1 MNSHTE
7 SPSRLTLSRFFTWSL
22 GFLLASSM
30 SFGGVAS
37 PPVVEMALSPD
48 TVGIGGNTELTI
60 TVDNT
65 VNPGPIS
72 QLAFTLPM
80 PAGVTVRALSSECGG
95 TLTTENNGSLLR
107 FSGGAVETSSTCEIK
122 ALVTQ
127 NIRGPHDLTIDD
139 FTSEVG
145 PSAPA
150 FTTLFTSSELVLG
163 FSKRFVPDLV
173 PLGGR
178 STLIYTIENQGTVDA
193 YNLSFSDFFPP
204 GIAIA
209 TPPSVSTN
217 CPGISI
223 TAINGTQAI
232 EVSPEDPIPLP
243 AGETCTLTLEVVGVA
258 PGLHLSVSS
267 NLTAVRAIGGD
278 PVSGG
283 LAVAELEVIDPSSIL
298 NVSFEKEFVDN
309 PIAPG
314 ESGTLL
320 FSITN
325 NSATDT
331 ITNLQFTDDLEAT
344 LSGLVAT
351 EIPTSGGTIVQTGF
365 DGDAGGGGP
374 VITEAW
380 DYLDRI
386 ENENGNNDGYPVD
399 QNGNAWNSVGFDVA
413 TSTIGPWES
422 EDVPIQ
428 VGGIDGFP
436 GAPDLLFGIGAAA
449 NGQNLITTYLF
460 RNTFEISADQLTETE
475 WLANYLLDDGGV
487 IYINGT
493 EVFRT
498 PSMPAGAIETTTLSG
513 LGDESGFSTGNL
525 NLSGVLVEGT
535 NSIAVE
541 VHQNTLESSDVGF
554 QVQLLPGSQAVA
566 GGFTYVDD
574 PFQGT
579 PDPDFSSGEVDPTGG
594 FQGGALR
601 VQTGGQNFFANFFSP
616 ESSGGWSREFTL
628 EETAL
633 TTINFRYRLNVAG
646 DFDNN
651 EYGEAVLTVDGIR
664 YGNGPDNS
672 LLRFNGSSD
681 NQAESDS
688 GWREASIEIPLNAGT
703 HTLVIGAYANRTT
716 SETEVAQAWFDNF
729 SIEVPEINIE
739 PCGPGSS
746 ISGTNLLL
754 IEGGSLAPGQTC
766 SFPVEVTVPV
776 NAAFGPHLNV
786 TSRLS
791 ADVNGEPKIG
801 LPATDTLV
809 VEPVA
814 PTISKAFTPNAISA
828 GGQSRVTYTIDNT
841 ASAIDARDLA
851 FSDVF
856 PEGLR
861 MAGGDV
867 APGIALPVETFNCG
881 EGGIFSL
888 SSSTN
893 TFTLSGNAVVPAGA
907 ICTISFEV
915 ATSNASAGTYGSTT
929 SELTSSL
936 GVSPGA
942 SADLT
947 LVAPPLF
954 TQEFSPDFNA
964 GQVGILTF
972 TIDNSTSPLDA
983 TNLSFT
989 NTLPDGLILSNP
1001 VNFSSTCIGG
1011 TASAGPGG
1019 SLLSYSNGTVPAGG
1033 RCTLQVEVTSLEGG
1047 TFVNT
1052 TGELTSS
1059 LGNSGTS
1066 EDTLIVSPIVNV
1078 SLSQSESS
1086 DPIIAGTGG
1095 LTYTVLVTNQ
1105 GPSTAT
1111 ELTIS
1116 EDLDILT
1123 SGVSIAS
1130 ITPDQG
1136 VYNEGVWTLPSLPA
1150 GTTASLT
1157 VNLAVDPAA
1166 SEGVEVITSTAALT
1180 GVTQTNIAT
1189 ATSVSDATSI
1199 ITRADL
1205 QVTNMGLNNPVVAGS
1220 GPLNLE
1226 YMVTVTNLG
1235 PSFASDVSLENSLTL
1250 PPGVT
1255 LEETEPL
1262 AGTNT
1267 ESTGESV
1274 IWTVGDLSVGS
1285 TSLVRLRFTAGP
1297 STVAGADVITNVA
1310 SVVSVQQTDVNPQNN
1325 TVSSSTSV
1333 EREADITIEVAESRD
1348 PVLAGY
1354 SESGSP
1360 GNLSHVISVSN
1371 SGPSDASNLAIR
1383 LESISP
1389 PGTTVVSF
1397 GPGETTLPPVLS
1409 IADLPR
1415 GETRTYGILY
1425 DVSSIAPAGLDTIVS
1440 SAELVSFEGEI
1451 INPEDDSD
1459 SVATS
1464 VISPG
1469 SMEIGEGSITLDLQ
1483 TALLKQTITVTNN
1496 NPLDIPAF
1504 RILVNGLPGDVT
1516 VHNAQG
1522 ASGGVPF
1529 LLYNQPL
1536 AAGESIDLVV
1546 EYFQITASGG
1556 FQPEFQI
1563 ELVDSA
1569 GEAFSVA
1576 GIELNR
1582 VTSLPNEDKLLE
1594 FVSVVGE
1601 VYTIQ
1606 YSRDGENW
1614 INVVPDVIAGAN
1626 VTQWVDNGPP
1636 KTSSHPSTTG
1646 NRFYRVIRKAP

>member
-7 SPSRLTLSRFFTWSL
+7 SPSRLTLSRFLTWFL
-22 GFLLASSM
+22 GFLLAPSIT
-30 SFGGVAS
+30 FAGVAS

-48 TVGIGGNTELTI
+48 TVGVGSTTELTI

-72 QLAFTLPM
+72 QLSFTLPM
-80 PAGVTVRALSSECGG
+80 PAGVTIRALSSDCGG
-95 TLTTENNGSLLR
+95 TLATENNGTLLR
-107 FSGGAVETSSTCEIK
+107 FSGGTVETSSTCEIK

-127 NIRGPHDLTIDD
+127 NTTGPHNLTIDD

-150 FTTLFTSSELVLG
+150 FTTLFTSSQLVLG

-178 STLIYTIENQGTVDA
+178 ATLIYTIENQGTADA
-193 YNLSFSDFFPP
+193 YNLSFNDFFPQ

-258 PGLHLSVSS
+258 PGVHLSVSS
-267 NLTAVRAIGGD
+267 NLTAVGEIGGD
-278 PVSGG
+278 LVSGG

-331 ITNLQFTDDLEAT
+331 ITNLQFTDDLDAT

-351 EIPTSGGTIVQTGF
+351 EIPTSGGAIVRTGF
-365 DGDAGGGGP
+365 DGNAGAGGP
-374 VITEAW
+374 LITGAW

-422 EDVPIQ
+422 EEVPIQ

-475 WLANYLLDDGGV
+475 WLANYLLDDGGI
-487 IYINGT
+487 IYINGS

-498 PSMPAGAIETTTLSG
+498 PSMPAGAVETTTLSG
-513 LGDESGFSTGNL
+513 LGNESGFSTGNL
-525 NLSGVLVEGT
+525 NLGGLLVEGT

-554 QVQLLPGSQAVA
+554 QVQLIPGSQAAA

-594 FQGGALR
+594 FRGGALR

-651 EYGEAVLTVDGIR
+651 EYGEAVLTVDGVR
-664 YGNGPDNS
+664 YGDGPDNS

-681 NQAESDS
+681 NQAASDS

-716 SETEVAQAWFDNF
+716 SEAEIAQAWFDDL

-754 IEGGSLAPGQTC
+754 IEGGSLGPGQTC
-766 SFPVEVTVPV
+766 SFPVEVTVPL

-814 PTISKAFTPNAISA
+814 PTITKAFAPNAIST

-841 ASAIDARDLA
+841 ASAIEARDLA
-851 FSDVF
+851 FSDVL
-856 PEGLR
+856 PEALR

-867 APGIALPVETFNCG
+867 APGVALPVDTFNCG

-888 SSSTN
+888 SSDTN
-893 TFTLSGNAVVPAGA
+893 TFTVSGNAVVPAGT
-907 ICTISFEV
+907 ICTISFDV
-915 ATSNASAGTYGSTT
+915 ATSNAPAGIYGSTT

-936 GVSPGA
+936 GTSPGTSA
-942 SADLT
+942 SLT
-947 LVAPPLF
+947 LVPPPLF

-964 GQVGILTF
+964 GQVGLLTY
-972 TIDNSTSPLDA
+972 TIDNSSSPLDA
-983 TNLSFT
+983 TNLSFS

-1001 VNFSSTCIGG
+1001 VNFSSTCVGG

-1033 RCTLQVEVTSLEGG
+1033 RCILQVEVTSLEGG

-1052 TGELTSS
+1052 TGDLTSS
-1059 LGNSGTS
+1059 LGNSGPS
-1066 EDTLIVSPIVNV
+1066 VDTLVVSPIVNV
-1078 SLSQSESS
+1078 SLSQSESA

-1095 LTYTVLVTNQ
+1095 LTYTILVTNQ

-1116 EDLDILT
+1116 EDLDILAD
-1123 SGVSIAS
+1123 GVSIAG
-1130 ITPDQG
+1130 ITADQG
-1136 VYNEGVWTLPSLPA
+1136 VYDGGTWTLPSLSA
-1150 GTTASLT
+1150 GATASLT
-1157 VNLAVDPAA
+1157 VRLSVDPAA
-1166 SEGVEVITSTAALT
+1166 DEGVEVITSTATLT
-1180 GVTQTNIAT
+1180 GVTQTNVAT

-1205 QVTNMGLNNPVVAGS
+1205 QVTNMALNDPVVAGS
-1220 GPLNLE
+1220 GPSNLE

-1235 PSFASDVSLENSLTL
+1235 PSFASNVSIENDLNL
-1250 PPGVT
+1250 PTGVT
-1255 LEETEPL
+1255 LEETDPL

-1267 ESTGESV
+1267 ESTDGSV
-1274 IWTVGDLSVGS
+1274 IWTVGDLAVGS
-1285 TSLVRLRFTAGP
+1285 TSLVRLRFTVGP
-1297 STVAGADVITNVA
+1297 STESGPDVITNVA
-1310 SVVSVQQTDVNPQNN
+1310 SVVSVEQTDVNPQNN

-1333 EREADITIEVAESRD
+1333 EREADIAIGIAESRD

-1354 SESGSP
+1354 SENGSP

-1371 SGPSDASNLAIR
+1371 SGPSDASNIAIQ

-1389 PGTTVVSF
+1389 PGTTIISF
-1397 GPGETTLPPVLS
+1397 DSEEAPLPSVLS

-1425 DVSSIAPAGLDTIVS
+1425 DVSSITPAGIDTIVS
-1440 SAELVSFEGEI
+1440 SAELTSFEGEI
-1451 INPEDDSD
+1451 VSPEDDSD

-1469 SMEIGEGSITLDLQ
+1469 SMILGEGGIALDLQ

-1504 RILVNGLPGDVT
+1504 RVLLHGLPGDVT

-1522 ASGGVPF
+1522 ASGNVPF

-1569 GEAFSVA
+1569 GGAFAAA

-1582 VTSLPNEDKLLE
+1582 VASRPNGDKLLE
-1594 FVSVVGE
+1594 FVSIVGG

-1606 YSRDGENW
+1606 YSSDGENW
-1614 INVVPDVIAGAN
+1614 INVVPDVTAGSN

-1646 NRFYRVIRKAP
+1646 NRFYRVMRKAP

>member
-298 NVSFEKEFVDN
+298 NVSFEKEFLDN

-1166 SEGVEVITSTAALT
+1166 NEGVEVITSTAALT

-1594 FVSVVGE
+1594 FVSTVGE

>member
-298 NVSFEKEFVDN
+298 NVSFEKEFLDN

-1166 SEGVEVITSTAALT
+1166 NEGVEVITSTAALT

>member
-30 SFGGVAS
+30 SFAGVAS
-37 PPVVEMALSPD
+37 PPVIEMALSPD
-48 TVGIGGNTELTI
+48 TVGIGSTTELTI

-107 FSGGAVETSSTCEIK
+107 FSGGAIETSSTCEIK
-122 ALVTQ
+122 VLVTQ
-127 NIRGPHDLTIDD
+127 NIRGPHNLTIDD

-178 STLIYTIENQGTVDA
+178 STLIYTIENQGTADA

-258 PGLHLSVSS
+258 PGIHLSVSS
-267 NLTAVRAIGGD
+267 NLTAVGAIGGD
-278 PVSGG
+278 QVSGG

-298 NVSFEKEFVDN
+298 NVSFEKEFLDN

-351 EIPTSGGTIVQTGF
+351 EIPTSGGAIVQTGF

-374 VITEAW
+374 LITEAW

-386 ENENGNNDGYPVD
+386 ENENGNSDGYPVD

-413 TSTIGPWES
+413 TSNIGPWES

-574 PFQGT
+574 PFQDT
-579 PDPDFSSGEVDPTGG
+579 ADPDFSSGEVDPTGG

-616 ESSGGWSREFTL
+616 ESSGGWSREFAL

-664 YGNGPDNS
+664 YGDGPDNS
-672 LLRFNGSSD
+672 LLRFNGSND
-681 NQAESDS
+681 NQVASDS

-766 SFPVEVTVPV
+766 SFPVEVTVPID
-776 NAAFGPHLNV
+776 AAFGPHLNV

-851 FSDVF
+851 FSDVL
-856 PEGLR
+856 PEGLS
-861 MAGGDV
+861 MAGGGV
-867 APGIALPVETFNCG
+867 APGVALPVETFNCG

-893 TFTLSGNAVVPAGA
+893 TFTVSGSAVVPAGA

-915 ATSNASAGTYGSTT
+915 ATSNVSAGIYGSTT

-1001 VNFSSTCIGG
+1001 VNFSSTCVGG

-1059 LGNSGTS
+1059 LGSSGPS
-1066 EDTLIVSPIVNV
+1066 VDTLIVSPIVNV
-1078 SLSQSESS
+1078 SLSQSESA

-1123 SGVSIAS
+1123 SGVSIAG

-1136 VYNEGVWTLPSLPA
+1136 VYNKGVWTLPSLPA

-1157 VNLAVDPAA
+1157 VSLSVDPAA
-1166 SEGVEVITSTAALT
+1166 NEGVEVITSTATLT

-1199 ITRADL
+1199 ITRSDL
-1205 QVTNMGLNNPVVAGS
+1205 QVTNMGLNNPVTAGS

-1235 PSFASDVSLENSLTL
+1235 PSFASNVSLENSLNL

-1274 IWTVGDLSVGS
+1274 IWSVGDLSVGS
-1285 TSLVRLRFTAGP
+1285 TSLVRLRFTVGP
-1297 STVAGADVITNVA
+1297 STEAGADVITNVA
-1310 SVVSVQQTDVNPQNN
+1310 SVVSVEQTDVNPQNN

-1354 SESGSP
+1354 SESGSL

-1389 PGTTVVSF
+1389 PGTTIVSF
-1397 GPGETTLPPVLS
+1397 GPGEPTLPPVLS

-1415 GETRTYGILY
+1415 GETITYGILY
-1425 DVSSIAPAGLDTIVS
+1425 DVSSIAPAGIDTIVS
-1440 SAELVSFEGEI
+1440 SAELLSFEGEI

-1464 VISPG
+1464 VISPE
-1469 SMEIGEGSITLDLQ
+1469 SMEIGVGSITLDLQ

-1504 RILVNGLPGDVT
+1504 RVLVNGLPGDVT

-1522 ASGGVPF
+1522 ASGGAPF

-1569 GEAFSVA
+1569 GEAFSIT

-1582 VTSLPNEDKLLE
+1582 VASLPNEDKLLE
-1594 FVSVVGE
+1594 FVSTVGE

-1614 INVVPDVIAGAN
+1614 LNVVPDIIAGAN

>member
-30 SFGGVAS
+30 SFAGVAS
-37 PPVVEMALSPD
+37 PPVIEMALSPD
-48 TVGIGGNTELTI
+48 TVGIGSTTELTI

-127 NIRGPHDLTIDD
+127 NIRGPHNLTIDD

-178 STLIYTIENQGTVDA
+178 STLIYTIENQGTADA

-258 PGLHLSVSS
+258 PGIHLSVSS
-267 NLTAVRAIGGD
+267 NLTAVGAIGGD
-278 PVSGG
+278 QVSGG

-298 NVSFEKEFVDN
+298 NVSFEKEFLDN

-351 EIPTSGGTIVQTGF
+351 EIPTSGGAIVQTGF

-374 VITEAW
+374 LITEAW

-386 ENENGNNDGYPVD
+386 ENENGNSDGYPVD

-413 TSTIGPWES
+413 TSNIGPWES

-513 LGDESGFSTGNL
+513 LGDESGFLTGNL

-574 PFQGT
+574 PFQDT
-579 PDPDFSSGEVDPTGG
+579 ADPDFSSGEVDPTGG
-594 FQGGALR
+594 FQGGALQ

-664 YGNGPDNS
+664 YGDGPDNS
-672 LLRFNGSSD
+672 LLRFNGSND
-681 NQAESDS
+681 NQVASDS

-766 SFPVEVTVPV
+766 SFPVEVTVPI

-851 FSDVF
+851 FSDVL
-856 PEGLR
+856 PEGLS

-867 APGIALPVETFNCG
+867 APGVALPVETFNCG

-893 TFTLSGNAVVPAGA
+893 TFTVSGSAVVPAGA

-915 ATSNASAGTYGSTT
+915 ATSNASAGIYGSTT

-1001 VNFSSTCIGG
+1001 VNFSSTCVGG

-1059 LGNSGTS
+1059 LGSSGPS
-1066 EDTLIVSPIVNV
+1066 VDTLIVSPIVNV
-1078 SLSQSESS
+1078 SLSQSESA

-1123 SGVSIAS
+1123 SGVSIAG

-1136 VYNEGVWTLPSLPA
+1136 VYNKGVWTLPSLPA

-1157 VNLAVDPAA
+1157 VSLSVDPAA
-1166 SEGVEVITSTAALT
+1166 NEGVEVITSTATLT

-1199 ITRADL
+1199 ITRSDL
-1205 QVTNMGLNNPVVAGS
+1205 QVTNMGLNNPVTAGS

-1235 PSFASDVSLENSLTL
+1235 PSFASNVSLENSLNL

-1274 IWTVGDLSVGS
+1274 IWSVGDLSVGS
-1285 TSLVRLRFTAGP
+1285 TSLVRLRFTVGP
-1297 STVAGADVITNVA
+1297 STEAGADVITNVA
-1310 SVVSVQQTDVNPQNN
+1310 SVVSVEQTDVNPQNN

-1333 EREADITIEVAESRD
+1333 RREADITIEVAESRD

-1389 PGTTVVSF
+1389 PGTTIVSF
-1397 GPGETTLPPVLS
+1397 GPGEATLPPVLS
-1409 IADLPR
+1409 IADLAR
-1415 GETRTYGILY
+1415 GETITYGILY
-1425 DVSSIAPAGLDTIVS
+1425 DVSSIAPAGIDTIVS

-1464 VISPG
+1464 VISPE
-1469 SMEIGEGSITLDLQ
+1469 SMEIGVGSITLDLQ

-1504 RILVNGLPGDVT
+1504 RVLVNGLPGDVT

-1522 ASGGVPF
+1522 ASGGAPF

-1569 GEAFSVA
+1569 GEAFSIA

-1582 VTSLPNEDKLLE
+1582 VASLPNEDKLLE
-1594 FVSVVGE
+1594 FVSTVGE

-1614 INVVPDVIAGAN
+1614 LNVVPDIIAGAN

>member
-30 SFGGVAS
+30 SFAGVAS

-48 TVGIGGNTELTI
+48 TVGIGGTTELTI

-127 NIRGPHDLTIDD
+127 NIRGPHNLTIDD

-178 STLIYTIENQGTVDA
+178 STLIYTIENQGTADA

-258 PGLHLSVSS
+258 PGIHLSVSS
-267 NLTAVRAIGGD
+267 NLTAVGAIGGD

-298 NVSFEKEFVDN
+298 NVSFEKEFLDN

-351 EIPTSGGTIVQTGF
+351 EIPTSGGAIVQTGF

-374 VITEAW
+374 LITEAW

-386 ENENGNNDGYPVD
+386 ENENGDSDGYPVD

-413 TSTIGPWES
+413 TSNIGPWES

-487 IYINGT
+487 IYINGS

-513 LGDESGFSTGNL
+513 LGDESGFLTGNL

-574 PFQGT
+574 PFQDT
-579 PDPDFSSGEVDPTGG
+579 ADPDFSSGEVDPTGG
-594 FQGGALR
+594 FQGGALQ

-646 DFDNN
+646 DFDND

-664 YGNGPDNS
+664 YGDGPDNS
-672 LLRFNGSSD
+672 LLRFNGSND
-681 NQAESDS
+681 NQVASDS

-766 SFPVEVTVPV
+766 SFPVEVTVPI
-776 NAAFGPHLNV
+776 NATFGPHLNV

-791 ADVNGEPKIG
+791 ADVNGEPRIG

-851 FSDVF
+851 FSDVL
-856 PEGLR
+856 PEGLS

-867 APGIALPVETFNCG
+867 APGVALPVETFNCG

-893 TFTLSGNAVVPAGA
+893 TFTVSGSAVVPAGA

-915 ATSNASAGTYGSTT
+915 ATSNASAGIYGSTT

-1001 VNFSSTCIGG
+1001 VNFSSTCVGG

-1059 LGNSGTS
+1059 LGSSGPS
-1066 EDTLIVSPIVNV
+1066 VDTLIVSPIVNV
-1078 SLSQSESS
+1078 SLSQSESA

-1123 SGVSIAS
+1123 SGVAIAG

-1136 VYNEGVWTLPSLPA
+1136 VYNKGVWTLPSLPA

-1157 VNLAVDPAA
+1157 VSLSVDPAA
-1166 SEGVEVITSTAALT
+1166 NEGVEVITSTATLT

-1199 ITRADL
+1199 ITRSDL
-1205 QVTNMGLNNPVVAGS
+1205 QVTNMGLNNPVTAGS
-1220 GPLNLE
+1220 GSLNLE

-1235 PSFASDVSLENSLTL
+1235 PSFASNVSLENSLNL

-1274 IWTVGDLSVGS
+1274 IWSVGDLSVGS
-1285 TSLVRLRFTAGP
+1285 TSLVRLRFTVGP
-1297 STVAGADVITNVA
+1297 STEAGADVITNVA
-1310 SVVSVQQTDVNPQNN
+1310 SVVSVEQTDVNPQNN

-1333 EREADITIEVAESRD
+1333 RREADITIEVAESRD

-1389 PGTTVVSF
+1389 PGTTIVSF
-1397 GPGETTLPPVLS
+1397 GPGEATLPPVLS
-1409 IADLPR
+1409 IADLAR
-1415 GETRTYGILY
+1415 GETITYGILY
-1425 DVSSIAPAGLDTIVS
+1425 DVSSIAPAGIDTIVS
-1440 SAELVSFEGEI
+1440 SAELLSFEGEI

-1464 VISPG
+1464 VISPE
-1469 SMEIGEGSITLDLQ
+1469 SMEIGVGSITLDLQ

-1504 RILVNGLPGDVT
+1504 RVLVNGLPGDVT

-1522 ASGGVPF
+1522 ASGGAPF

-1569 GEAFSVA
+1569 GEAFSIA

-1582 VTSLPNEDKLLE
+1582 VASLPNEDKLLE
-1594 FVSVVGE
+1594 FVSTVGE

-1614 INVVPDVIAGAN
+1614 LNVVPDIIAGAN

>member
-1166 SEGVEVITSTAALT
+1166 NEGVEVITSTAALT

-1425 DVSSIAPAGLDTIVS
+1425 DVSSIAPAGIDTIAS

-1504 RILVNGLPGDVT
+1504 RVLVNGLPGDVT

-1522 ASGGVPF
+1522 ASGDVPF

-1594 FVSVVGE
+1594 FVSTVGE

>member
-30 SFGGVAS
+30 SFAGVAS

-95 TLTTENNGSLLR
+95 TLTTENNGTLLR

-298 NVSFEKEFVDN
+298 NVSFEKEFLDN

-1166 SEGVEVITSTAALT
+1166 NEGVEVITSTAALT

>member
-7 SPSRLTLSRFFTWSL
+7 SPSRPTLSRFLTWSL
-22 GFLLASSM
+22 GFLLVPSI
-30 SFGGVAS
+30 SFAGVAS

-48 TVGIGGNTELTI
+48 TVGVGSTTELTI

-72 QLAFTLPM
+72 QLSFTLPM
-80 PAGVTVRALSSECGG
+80 PAGVTIRALSTDCGG
-95 TLTTENNGSLLR
+95 TLTTENNGTLLR
-107 FSGGAVETSSTCEIK
+107 FSGGTVETSSTCEIK

-127 NIRGPHDLTIDD
+127 TITGPHNLTIDD

-150 FTTLFTSSELVLG
+150 FTTLFTSSQLVLG

-178 STLIYTIENQGTVDA
+178 ATLIYTIENQGTADA
-193 YNLSFSDFFPP
+193 YNLSFNDFFPP

-258 PGLHLSVSS
+258 PGIHLSVSS
-267 NLTAVRAIGGD
+267 DLTAVEEIGGD
-278 PVSGG
+278 LVYGG
-283 LAVAELEVIDPSSIL
+283 LAVAELEVIDPASIL

-331 ITNLQFTDDLEAT
+331 ITNLQFTDDLDAT

-351 EIPTSGGTIVQTGF
+351 EIPTSGGAIVRTGF
-365 DGDAGGGGP
+365 DGNAGAGGP
-374 VITEAW
+374 LITEAW

-422 EDVPIQ
+422 EEVPIQ

-436 GAPDLLFGIGAAA
+436 GAPDLLFGIGAAP

-487 IYINGT
+487 IYINGS

-498 PSMPAGAIETTTLSG
+498 PSMPAGAIETTTLAG
-513 LGDESGFSTGNL
+513 LGNEGGFATGNL
-525 NLSGVLVEGT
+525 NLGGLLVEGT

-554 QVQLLPGSQAVA
+554 QVQLIPGSQAAA

-574 PFQGT
+574 PFQNT

-628 EETAL
+628 EENAL

-651 EYGEAVLTVDGIR
+651 EYGEAVLTVDGVR
-664 YGNGPDNS
+664 YGEGPDNS
-672 LLRFNGSSD
+672 LLRFNGTSD
-681 NQAESDS
+681 NQVASDS

-716 SETEVAQAWFDNF
+716 SEAEIAQAWFDNL

-746 ISGTNLLL
+746 ISGTNLLV
-754 IEGGSLAPGQTC
+754 IEGGSLGPGQTC

-786 TSRLS
+786 TSRLT
-791 ADVNGEPKIG
+791 ADVNGEPKVG

-814 PTISKAFTPNAISA
+814 PTISKAFTPNAIST

-841 ASAIDARDLA
+841 ASAIEARDLA
-851 FSDVF
+851 FSDVL
-856 PEGLR
+856 PEALR
-861 MAGGDV
+861 MVGGDS
-867 APGIALPVETFNCG
+867 APGVALPVDTFNCG
-881 EGGIFSL
+881 EGGVFSL
-888 SSSTN
+888 SSGTN
-893 TFTLSGNAVVPAGA
+893 TFTVSGNAVVPAGT
-907 ICTISFEV
+907 ICTISFDV
-915 ATSNASAGTYGSTT
+915 ATSNATAGVYGSTT

-936 GVSPGA
+936 GTSPGA
-942 SADLT
+942 SASLT
-947 LVAPPLF
+947 LVAPPVF

-964 GQVGILTF
+964 GQVGILTY
-972 TIDNSTSPLDA
+972 TIDNSSSPLDA
-983 TNLSFT
+983 TNLSFS

-1033 RCTLQVEVTSLEGG
+1033 RCILQVEVTSLEGG

-1052 TGELTSS
+1052 SGDLTSS
-1059 LGNSGTS
+1059 LGNSGPS
-1066 EDTLIVSPIVNV
+1066 ADTLIVNPIVSV
-1078 SLSQSESS
+1078 SLSQSESA
-1086 DPIIAGTGG
+1086 DPVIAGTGG
-1095 LTYTVLVTNQ
+1095 LTYTVRVTNQ

-1111 ELTIS
+1111 EITIS
-1116 EDLDILT
+1116 EDLEVLAD
-1123 SGVSIAS
+1123 GVSIAG

-1136 VYNEGVWTLPSLPA
+1136 VYNDGIWTLPSLSA
-1150 GTTASLT
+1150 GATASLT
-1157 VNLAVDPAA
+1157 VSLSVDPATD
-1166 SEGVEVITSTAALT
+1166 EGVEVITSTATLT
-1180 GVTQTNIAT
+1180 GVTQTNVAT

-1205 QVTNMGLNNPVVAGS
+1205 QVTNMGLNNPVIAGS
-1220 GPLNLE
+1220 GPSNLE

-1235 PSFASDVSLENSLTL
+1235 PSFASNVSIENSLDL
-1250 PPGVT
+1250 PAGVT
-1255 LEETEPL
+1255 LEETDPL

-1267 ESTGESV
+1267 ESTDGSV
-1274 IWTVGDLSVGS
+1274 IWTVGDLAVGS
-1285 TSLVRLRFTAGP
+1285 TSLVRLRFTVGSSTEAG
-1297 STVAGADVITNVA
+1297 SDVITNVA
-1310 SVVSVQQTDVNPQNN
+1310 SVFSVEQTDVNPQNN

-1333 EREADITIEVAESRD
+1333 GREADITIGIAESRD

-1371 SGPSDASNLAIR
+1371 SGPSDASNIAIQ

-1389 PGTTVVSF
+1389 PGTTIISF
-1397 GPGETTLPPVLS
+1397 GPEEAPLPSVLS

-1415 GETRTYGILY
+1415 GGTVTYGILY
-1425 DVSSIAPAGLDTIVS
+1425 DVSSTTPAGIDTIVS
-1440 SAELVSFEGEI
+1440 SAELISFEGEI
-1451 INPEDDSD
+1451 INSEDDSD

-1469 SMEIGEGSITLDLQ
+1469 SMALGEGSISLDLQ

-1522 ASGGVPF
+1522 VSGDVPF

-1536 AAGESIDLVV
+1536 AAGESVDLVV

-1563 ELVDSA
+1563 ELVDST
-1569 GEAFSVA
+1569 GEDFVDA
-1576 GIELNR
+1576 GIALNR
-1582 VTSLPNEDKLLE
+1582 VASRPNGDKLLE
-1594 FVSVVGE
+1594 FVSIVGG

-1606 YSRDGENW
+1606 YSADGENW
-1614 INVVPDVIAGAN
+1614 ISVVPDVIAGSN

-1646 NRFYRVIRKAP
+1646 NRFYRVMRKAP

>member
-30 SFGGVAS
+30 SFAGVAS

-95 TLTTENNGSLLR
+95 TLTSENNGSLLR
-107 FSGGAVETSSTCEIK
+107 LSGGAVETSSTCEIK

-298 NVSFEKEFVDN
+298 NVSFEKEFLDN

-386 ENENGNNDGYPVD
+386 ENENGNNDGYPID

-460 RNTFEISADQLTETE
+460 RNTFEISPDQLTETE

-1078 SLSQSESS
+1078 SLSQNESS

-1166 SEGVEVITSTAALT
+1166 NEGVEVITSTAALT

-1235 PSFASDVSLENSLTL
+1235 PSFASDVSLENNLTL

-1389 PGTTVVSF
+1389 LGTTVVSF

>member
-1166 SEGVEVITSTAALT
+1166 NEGVEVITSTAALT

-1348 PVLAGY
+1348 PALAGY

-1425 DVSSIAPAGLDTIVS
+1425 DVSSIAPAGIDTIAS

-1504 RILVNGLPGDVT
+1504 RVLVNGLPGDVT

-1522 ASGGVPF
+1522 ASGDVPF

>member
-1425 DVSSIAPAGLDTIVS
+1425 DVSSIAPAGIDTIAS

-1504 RILVNGLPGDVT
+1504 RVLVNGLPGDVT

-1522 ASGGVPF
+1522 ASGDVPF

-1594 FVSVVGE
+1594 FVSTVGE

>member
-475 WLANYLLDDGGV
+475 WLANYLLDDGGG

-1166 SEGVEVITSTAALT
+1166 NEGVEVITSTAALT

-1425 DVSSIAPAGLDTIVS
+1425 DVSSIAPAGIDTIAS

-1522 ASGGVPF
+1522 ASGDVPF

-1594 FVSVVGE
+1594 FVSTVGE

>member
-30 SFGGVAS
+30 SFAGVAS

-48 TVGIGGNTELTI
+48 TVGIGGTTELTI

-127 NIRGPHDLTIDD
+127 NIRGPHNLTIDD

-178 STLIYTIENQGTVDA
+178 STLIYTIENQGTADA

-258 PGLHLSVSS
+258 PGIHLSVSS
-267 NLTAVRAIGGD
+267 NLTAVGAIGGD

-298 NVSFEKEFVDN
+298 NVSFEKEFLDN

-351 EIPTSGGTIVQTGF
+351 EIPTSGGAIVQTGF
-365 DGDAGGGGP
+365 DGDAGGRGP
-374 VITEAW
+374 VITGAW

-386 ENENGNNDGYPVD
+386 ENENGDSDGYPVD

-413 TSTIGPWES
+413 TSNIGPWES

-487 IYINGT
+487 IYINGS

-513 LGDESGFSTGNL
+513 LGDESGFLTGNL

-574 PFQGT
+574 PFQDT
-579 PDPDFSSGEVDPTGG
+579 ADPDFSSGEVDPTGG
-594 FQGGALR
+594 FQGGALQ

-646 DFDNN
+646 DFDND

-664 YGNGPDNS
+664 YGDGPDNS
-672 LLRFNGSSD
+672 LLRFNGSND
-681 NQAESDS
+681 NQVASDS

-766 SFPVEVTVPV
+766 SFPVEVTVPI
-776 NAAFGPHLNV
+776 NATFGPHLNV

-791 ADVNGEPKIG
+791 ADVNGEPRIG

-851 FSDVF
+851 FSDVL
-856 PEGLR
+856 PEGLS

-867 APGIALPVETFNCG
+867 APGVALPVETFNCG

-893 TFTLSGNAVVPAGA
+893 TFTVSGSAVVPAGA

-915 ATSNASAGTYGSTT
+915 ATSNASAGIYGSTT

-1001 VNFSSTCIGG
+1001 VNFSSTCVGG

-1059 LGNSGTS
+1059 LGSSGPS
-1066 EDTLIVSPIVNV
+1066 VDTLIVSPIVNV
-1078 SLSQSESS
+1078 SLSQSESA

-1123 SGVSIAS
+1123 SGVSIAG

-1136 VYNEGVWTLPSLPA
+1136 VYNKGVWTLPSLPA

-1157 VNLAVDPAA
+1157 VSLSVDPAA
-1166 SEGVEVITSTAALT
+1166 NEGVEVITSTATLT

-1199 ITRADL
+1199 ITRSDL
-1205 QVTNMGLNNPVVAGS
+1205 QVTNMGLNNPVTAGS

-1235 PSFASDVSLENSLTL
+1235 PSFASNVSLENSLNL

-1274 IWTVGDLSVGS
+1274 IWSVGDLSVGS
-1285 TSLVRLRFTAGP
+1285 TSLVRLRFTVGP
-1297 STVAGADVITNVA
+1297 STEAGADVITNVA
-1310 SVVSVQQTDVNPQNN
+1310 SVVSVEQTDVNPQNN

-1333 EREADITIEVAESRD
+1333 RREADITIEVAESRD

-1389 PGTTVVSF
+1389 PGTTIVSF
-1397 GPGETTLPPVLS
+1397 GPGEATLPPVLS

-1415 GETRTYGILY
+1415 GETITYGILY
-1425 DVSSIAPAGLDTIVS
+1425 DVSSIAPAGIDTIVS
-1440 SAELVSFEGEI
+1440 SAELLSFEGEI

-1464 VISPG
+1464 VISPE
-1469 SMEIGEGSITLDLQ
+1469 SMEIGVGSITLDLQ

-1504 RILVNGLPGDVT
+1504 RVLVNGLPGDVT

-1522 ASGGVPF
+1522 ASGGAPF

-1569 GEAFSVA
+1569 GEAFSIA

-1582 VTSLPNEDKLLE
+1582 VASLPNEDKLLE
-1594 FVSVVGE
+1594 FVSTVGE

-1614 INVVPDVIAGAN
+1614 LNVVPDIIAGAN

>member
-1 MNSHTE
+1 MNSHTD
-7 SPSRLTLSRFFTWSL
+7 SPCRLTLSRFLIWSL
-22 GFLLASSM
+22 GFLLASSI
-30 SFGGVAS
+30 SFAGVAS

-48 TVGIGGNTELTI
+48 TAGVGSTSELTI

-72 QLAFTLPM
+72 QLAFTLTM
-80 PAGVTVRALSSECGG
+80 PAGVTIRALSSECGG
-95 TLTTENNGSLLR
+95 TLTTENDGALLR
-107 FSGGAVETSSTCEIK
+107 FSGGVVDTSSTCEIK

-127 NIRGPHDLTIDD
+127 IIRGPHNLTIDD

-145 PSAPA
+145 PSVPA

-178 STLIYTIENQGTVDA
+178 STLIYTIENQGTTDA

-258 PGLHLSVSS
+258 PGIHLSVSS
-267 NLTAVRAIGGD
+267 NLTAVGSIGGD
-278 PVSGG
+278 LVSGG
-283 LAVAELEVIDPSSIL
+283 LAAAELEVIDPASIL
-298 NVSFEKEFVDN
+298 NVSFEKEFLDN

-344 LSGLVAT
+344 LPGLVAT
-351 EIPTSGGTIVQTGF
+351 EIPTSGGAIVRAAF

-374 VITEAW
+374 LITEAW

-386 ENENGNNDGYPVD
+386 ENENGNSDGYPVD
-399 QNGNAWNSVGFDVA
+399 QNGNAWNSVSFDVA
-413 TSTIGPWES
+413 TSNIGPWES

-487 IYINGT
+487 IYINGS

-498 PSMPAGAIETTTLSG
+498 PSMPDGAIETTTLSG
-513 LGDESGFSTGNL
+513 LGNESGFSTGNL
-525 NLSGVLVEGT
+525 SLGGLLVEGT

-554 QVQLLPGSQAVA
+554 QVQLIPGSQAAA
-566 GGFTYVDD
+566 GGFAYVDD

-594 FQGGALR
+594 IQGGALR

-646 DFDNN
+646 DFDDN

-664 YGNGPDNS
+664 WGDGPDNS
-672 LLRFNGSSD
+672 LLRFNGSND
-681 NQAESDS
+681 NQVDSDS

-716 SETEVAQAWFDNF
+716 GETEIAQAWFDDI

-746 ISGTNLLL
+746 ISGTSLLL

-776 NAAFGPHLNV
+776 TAAFGPHLNV

-801 LPATDTLV
+801 LAATDTLL

-814 PTISKAFTPNAISA
+814 PTISKAFTPSAISV

-841 ASAIDARDLA
+841 ASAIEARDLA

-856 PEGLR
+856 PEALS
-861 MAGGDV
+861 MVGGDV
-867 APGIALPVETFNCG
+867 APGVTLPVETFNCG
-881 EGGIFSL
+881 EGGIFTF
-888 SSSTN
+888 SSDTN
-893 TFTLSGNAVVPAGA
+893 TFTVSGNAVVAPGS

-915 ATSNASAGTYGSTT
+915 GASNASAGIYGSTT

-964 GQVGILTF
+964 GQVGILTY
-972 TIDNSTSPLDA
+972 TIDNSTSPLAA
-983 TNLSFT
+983 TDLSFS
-989 NTLPDGLILSNP
+989 NTLPEGLILSNP
-1001 VNFSSTCIGG
+1001 VNFSSTCVGG

-1052 TGELTSS
+1052 TGDLTSS
-1059 LGNSGTS
+1059 LGNSGPS
-1066 EDTLIVSPIVNV
+1066 SDTLSVAPIVNV
-1078 SLSQSESS
+1078 SLSQSESA

-1111 ELTIS
+1111 GLTIS
-1116 EDLDILT
+1116 EDLDILS
-1123 SGVSIAS
+1123 SGVSIAG
-1130 ITPDQG
+1130 IAPDQG
-1136 VYNEGVWTLPSLPA
+1136 VYNKGIWTLSSLPA

-1157 VNLAVDPAA
+1157 ISLAVDPTAND
-1166 SEGVEVITSTAALT
+1166 GVDVITSTATLT

-1205 QVTNMGLNNPVVAGS
+1205 QITNMGLVNSVIAGS

-1235 PSFASDVSLENSLTL
+1235 PSFASNVSLENNLDL
-1250 PPGVT
+1250 PTGVT

-1274 IWTVGDLSVGS
+1274 IWNVGDLPVGS
-1285 TSLVRLRFTAGP
+1285 TSLVRLRLTVGP
-1297 STVAGADVITNVA
+1297 STEAGIDVITNLA
-1310 SVVSVQQTDVNPQNN
+1310 SVISVQQTDVNPQNN
-1325 TVSSSTSV
+1325 VVSSSTSV
-1333 EREADITIEVAESRD
+1333 EREADITIEVVESRD

-1354 SESGSP
+1354 SESGTP
-1360 GNLSHVISVSN
+1360 GNLSHVITLSN
-1371 SGPSDASNLAIR
+1371 NGPSDAGNLAIQ

-1389 PGTTVVSF
+1389 PGATIVSF
-1397 GPGETTLPPVLS
+1397 GPGEASLPTVLS
-1409 IADLPR
+1409 VENLPR
-1415 GETRTYGILY
+1415 GGSITYGVPY
-1425 DVSSIAPAGLDTIVS
+1425 DVSSTAPAGIDTIVT
-1440 SAELVSFEGEI
+1440 SAELLSFGGTI
-1451 INPEDDSD
+1451 INPEDDAD
-1459 SVATS
+1459 SEATS
-1464 VISPG
+1464 VVSPG
-1469 SMEIGEGSITLDLQ
+1469 SVAIGGSAITLDLQ

-1496 NPLDIPAF
+1496 NPLEIPAF
-1504 RILVNGLPGDVT
+1504 RVLIGGLPGDVT
-1516 VHNAQG
+1516 LHNAQG
-1522 ASGGVPF
+1522 VSGEVPF

-1536 AAGESIDLVV
+1536 AAGESIELTA
-1546 EYFQITASGG
+1546 EYFQVTASGG
-1556 FQPEFQI
+1556 FQAEFQI
-1563 ELVDSA
+1563 ELVDPA
-1569 GEAFSVA
+1569 GVAFSTA

-1582 VTSLPNEDKLLE
+1582 VASLPNEDKLLE
-1594 FVSVVGE
+1594 FVSIVGE
-1601 VYTIQ
+1601 IYTIQ
-1606 YSRDGENW
+1606 YSQDGENW

-1626 VTQWVDNGPP
+1626 VTQWVDNGAP
-1636 KTSSHPSTTG
+1636 KTPSHPSTTG
-1646 NRFYRVIRKAP
+1646 NRFYRVVRKAP

>member
-1 MNSHTE
+1 M
-7 SPSRLTLSRFFTWSL
+7 
-22 GFLLASSM
+22 
-30 SFGGVAS
+30 
-37 PPVVEMALSPD
+37 
-48 TVGIGGNTELTI
+48 
-60 TVDNT
+60 
-65 VNPGPIS
+65 
-72 QLAFTLPM
+72 
-80 PAGVTVRALSSECGG
+80 
-95 TLTTENNGSLLR
+95 
-107 FSGGAVETSSTCEIK
+107 
-122 ALVTQ
+122 
-127 NIRGPHDLTIDD
+127 
-139 FTSEVG
+139 
-145 PSAPA
+145 
-150 FTTLFTSSELVLG
+150 
-163 FSKRFVPDLV
+163 
-173 PLGGR
+173 
-178 STLIYTIENQGTVDA
+178 
-193 YNLSFSDFFPP
+193 
-204 GIAIA
+204 
-209 TPPSVSTN
+209 
-217 CPGISI
+217 
-223 TAINGTQAI
+223 
-232 EVSPEDPIPLP
+232 
-243 AGETCTLTLEVVGVA
+243 
-258 PGLHLSVSS
+258 
-267 NLTAVRAIGGD
+267 
-278 PVSGG
+278 
-283 LAVAELEVIDPSSIL
+283 
-298 NVSFEKEFVDN
+298 
-309 PIAPG
+309 
-314 ESGTLL
+314 
-320 FSITN
+320 
-325 NSATDT
+325 
-331 ITNLQFTDDLEAT
+331 
-344 LSGLVAT
+344 
-351 EIPTSGGTIVQTGF
+351 
-365 DGDAGGGGP
+365 
-374 VITEAW
+374 
-380 DYLDRI
+380 
-386 ENENGNNDGYPVD
+386 
-399 QNGNAWNSVGFDVA
+399 
-413 TSTIGPWES
+413 
-422 EDVPIQ
+422 
-428 VGGIDGFP
+428 
-436 GAPDLLFGIGAAA
+436 
-449 NGQNLITTYLF
+449 
-460 RNTFEISADQLTETE
+460 
-475 WLANYLLDDGGV
+475 
-487 IYINGT
+487 
-493 EVFRT
+493 
-498 PSMPAGAIETTTLSG
+498 
-513 LGDESGFSTGNL
+513 
-525 NLSGVLVEGT
+525 
-535 NSIAVE
+535 
-541 VHQNTLESSDVGF
+541 
-554 QVQLLPGSQAVA
+554 
-566 GGFTYVDD
+566 
-574 PFQGT
+574 
-579 PDPDFSSGEVDPTGG
+579 
-594 FQGGALR
+594 
-601 VQTGGQNFFANFFSP
+601 
-616 ESSGGWSREFTL
+616 
-628 EETAL
+628 
-633 TTINFRYRLNVAG
+633 
-646 DFDNN
+646 
-651 EYGEAVLTVDGIR
+651 
-664 YGNGPDNS
+664 
-672 LLRFNGSSD
+672 
-681 NQAESDS
+681 
-688 GWREASIEIPLNAGT
+688 
-703 HTLVIGAYANRTT
+703 
-716 SETEVAQAWFDNF
+716 
-729 SIEVPEINIE
+729 
-739 PCGPGSS
+739 
-746 ISGTNLLL
+746 
-754 IEGGSLAPGQTC
+754 
-766 SFPVEVTVPV
+766 
-776 NAAFGPHLNV
+776 

-851 FSDVF
+851 FSDVL
-856 PEGLR
+856 PEGLS

-867 APGIALPVETFNCG
+867 APGVALPVETFNCG

-893 TFTLSGNAVVPAGA
+893 TFTVSGSAVVPAGA

-915 ATSNASAGTYGSTT
+915 ATSNASAGIYGSTT

-1001 VNFSSTCIGG
+1001 VNFSSTCVGG

-1059 LGNSGTS
+1059 LGSSGPS
-1066 EDTLIVSPIVNV
+1066 VDTLIVSPIVNV
-1078 SLSQSESS
+1078 SLSQSESA

-1123 SGVSIAS
+1123 SGVSIAG

-1136 VYNEGVWTLPSLPA
+1136 VYNKGVWTLPSLPA

-1157 VNLAVDPAA
+1157 VSLSVDPAA
-1166 SEGVEVITSTAALT
+1166 NEGVEVITSTATLT

-1199 ITRADL
+1199 ITRSDL
-1205 QVTNMGLNNPVVAGS
+1205 QVTNMGLNNPVTAGS

-1235 PSFASDVSLENSLTL
+1235 PSFASNVSLENSLNL

-1274 IWTVGDLSVGS
+1274 IWSVGDLSVGS
-1285 TSLVRLRFTAGP
+1285 TSLVRLRFTVGP
-1297 STVAGADVITNVA
+1297 STEAGADVITNVA
-1310 SVVSVQQTDVNPQNN
+1310 SVVSVEQTDVNPQNN

-1333 EREADITIEVAESRD
+1333 RREADITIEVAESRD

-1389 PGTTVVSF
+1389 PGTTIVSF
-1397 GPGETTLPPVLS
+1397 GPGEATLPPVLS
-1409 IADLPR
+1409 IADLAR
-1415 GETRTYGILY
+1415 GETITYGILY
-1425 DVSSIAPAGLDTIVS
+1425 DVSSIAPAGIDTIVS
-1440 SAELVSFEGEI
+1440 SAELLSFEGEI

-1464 VISPG
+1464 VISPE
-1469 SMEIGEGSITLDLQ
+1469 SMEIGVGSITLDLQ

-1504 RILVNGLPGDVT
+1504 RVLVNGLPGDVT

-1522 ASGGVPF
+1522 ASGGAPF

-1569 GEAFSVA
+1569 GEAFSIA

-1582 VTSLPNEDKLLE
+1582 VASLPNEDKLLE
-1594 FVSVVGE
+1594 FVSTVGE

-1614 INVVPDVIAGAN
+1614 LNVVPDIIAGAN

>member
-1425 DVSSIAPAGLDTIVS
+1425 DVSSIAPAGIDTIAS

>member
-1 MNSHTE
+1 
-7 SPSRLTLSRFFTWSL
+7 
-22 GFLLASSM
+22 
-30 SFGGVAS
+30 
-37 PPVVEMALSPD
+37 
-48 TVGIGGNTELTI
+48 
-60 TVDNT
+60 VDNT

-893 TFTLSGNAVVPAGA
+893 TFTLSANAVVTAGA

-915 ATSNASAGTYGSTT
+915 ATSNAWAGTYGSTT

-1166 SEGVEVITSTAALT
+1166 NEGVEVITSTAALT

>member
-298 NVSFEKEFVDN
+298 NVSFEKEFLDN

-475 WLANYLLDDGGV
+475 WLANYLLDDGGG

-1166 SEGVEVITSTAALT
+1166 NEGVEVITSTAALT

-1594 FVSVVGE
+1594 FVSTVGE

>member
-1 MNSHTE
+1 
-7 SPSRLTLSRFFTWSL
+7 
-22 GFLLASSM
+22 M
-30 SFGGVAS
+30 SFAGVAS

-298 NVSFEKEFVDN
+298 NVSFEKEFLDN

-331 ITNLQFTDDLEAT
+331 ITNLRFTDDLEAT

-351 EIPTSGGTIVQTGF
+351 EIPTSGGAIVQTGF

-374 VITEAW
+374 LITEAW

-386 ENENGNNDGYPVD
+386 ENENGNSDGYPVD

-1166 SEGVEVITSTAALT
+1166 NEGVEVITSTAALT

-1425 DVSSIAPAGLDTIVS
+1425 DVSSIAPAGLDMIVS

>member
-30 SFGGVAS
+30 SFAGVAS
-37 PPVVEMALSPD
+37 PPVIEMALSPD
-48 TVGIGGNTELTI
+48 TVGIGSTTELTI

-127 NIRGPHDLTIDD
+127 NIRGPHNLTIDD

-178 STLIYTIENQGTVDA
+178 STLIYTIENQGTADA

-258 PGLHLSVSS
+258 PGIHLSVSS
-267 NLTAVRAIGGD
+267 NLTAVGAIGGD
-278 PVSGG
+278 QVSGG

-298 NVSFEKEFVDN
+298 NVSFEKEFLDN

-351 EIPTSGGTIVQTGF
+351 EIPTSGGAIVQTGF

-374 VITEAW
+374 LITEAW

-386 ENENGNNDGYPVD
+386 ENENGNSDGYPVD

-413 TSTIGPWES
+413 TSNIGPWES

-574 PFQGT
+574 PFQDT
-579 PDPDFSSGEVDPTGG
+579 ADPDFSSGEVDPTGG

-664 YGNGPDNS
+664 YGDGPDNS
-672 LLRFNGSSD
+672 LLRFNGSND
-681 NQAESDS
+681 NQVASDS

-766 SFPVEVTVPV
+766 SFPVEVTVPID
-776 NAAFGPHLNV
+776 AAFGPHLNV

-851 FSDVF
+851 FSDVL
-856 PEGLR
+856 PEGLS

-867 APGIALPVETFNCG
+867 APGVALPVETFNCG

-893 TFTLSGNAVVPAGA
+893 TFTVSGSAVVPAGA

-915 ATSNASAGTYGSTT
+915 ATSNVSAGIYGSTT

-1001 VNFSSTCIGG
+1001 VNFSSTCVGG

-1059 LGNSGTS
+1059 LGSSGPS
-1066 EDTLIVSPIVNV
+1066 VDTLIVSPIVNV
-1078 SLSQSESS
+1078 SLSQSESA

-1123 SGVSIAS
+1123 SGVSIAG

-1136 VYNEGVWTLPSLPA
+1136 VYNKGVWTLPSLPA

-1157 VNLAVDPAA
+1157 VSLSVDPAA
-1166 SEGVEVITSTAALT
+1166 NEGVEVITSTATLT

-1199 ITRADL
+1199 ITRSDL
-1205 QVTNMGLNNPVVAGS
+1205 QVTNMGLNNPVTAGS

-1235 PSFASDVSLENSLTL
+1235 PSFASNVSLENSLNL

-1274 IWTVGDLSVGS
+1274 IWSVGDLSVGS
-1285 TSLVRLRFTAGP
+1285 TSLVRLRFTVGP
-1297 STVAGADVITNVA
+1297 STEAGADVITNVA
-1310 SVVSVQQTDVNPQNN
+1310 SVVSVEQTDVNPQNN

-1333 EREADITIEVAESRD
+1333 RREADITIEVAESRD

-1389 PGTTVVSF
+1389 PGTTIVSF
-1397 GPGETTLPPVLS
+1397 GPGEATLPPVLS

-1415 GETRTYGILY
+1415 GETITYGILY
-1425 DVSSIAPAGLDTIVS
+1425 DVSSIAPAGIDTIVS
-1440 SAELVSFEGEI
+1440 SAELLSFEGEI

-1464 VISPG
+1464 VISPE
-1469 SMEIGEGSITLDLQ
+1469 SMEIGVGSITLDLQ

-1504 RILVNGLPGDVT
+1504 RVLVNGLPGDVT

-1522 ASGGVPF
+1522 ASGGAPF

-1569 GEAFSVA
+1569 GEAFSIA

-1582 VTSLPNEDKLLE
+1582 VASLPNEDKLLE
-1594 FVSVVGE
+1594 FVSTVGE

-1614 INVVPDVIAGAN
+1614 LNVVPDIIAGAN

>member
-7 SPSRLTLSRFFTWSL
+7 SLSRLTLSRFFTWSL

-298 NVSFEKEFVDN
+298 NVSFEKEFLDN

-1166 SEGVEVITSTAALT
+1166 NEGVEVITSTAALT

>member
-30 SFGGVAS
+30 SFAGVAS

-298 NVSFEKEFVDN
+298 NVSFEKEFLDN

-1166 SEGVEVITSTAALT
+1166 NEGVEVITSTAALT

-1594 FVSVVGE
+1594 FVSIVGE

>member
-30 SFGGVAS
+30 SFAGVAS

-298 NVSFEKEFVDN
+298 NVSFEKEFLDN

-681 NQAESDS
+681 NQAASDS

-1166 SEGVEVITSTAALT
+1166 NEGVEVITSTAALT

-1274 IWTVGDLSVGS
+1274 VWTVGDLSVGS

>member
-30 SFGGVAS
+30 SFAGVAS

-703 HTLVIGAYANRTT
+703 HTVVIGAYANRTT

-1166 SEGVEVITSTAALT
+1166 NEGVEVITSTAALT

>member
-1166 SEGVEVITSTAALT
+1166 NEGVEVITSTAALT

-1425 DVSSIAPAGLDTIVS
+1425 DVSSIAPAGIDTIAS

-1582 VTSLPNEDKLLE
+1582 ITSLPNEDKLLE

>member
-30 SFGGVAS
+30 SFAGVAS

-703 HTLVIGAYANRTT
+703 HTVVIGAYANRTT

-1166 SEGVEVITSTAALT
+1166 NEGVEVITSTAALT

-1425 DVSSIAPAGLDTIVS
+1425 DVSSIAPAGIDTIAS

>member
-1504 RILVNGLPGDVT
+1504 RVLVNGLPGDVT